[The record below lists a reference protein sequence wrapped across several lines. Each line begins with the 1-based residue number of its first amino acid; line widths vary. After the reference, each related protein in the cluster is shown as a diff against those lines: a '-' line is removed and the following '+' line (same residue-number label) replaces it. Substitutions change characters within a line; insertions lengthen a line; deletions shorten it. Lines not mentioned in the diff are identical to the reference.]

1 MRSSRSLSPAKS
13 PLSRGPSVDKVGDT
27 RDDTIRQLEE
37 QIKCLTE
44 KLAAQDENITNLNG
58 NNDNDEDENIIVDDE
73 NDNGDDNSVDNDD
86 EDISPM
92 CIFTSMRAHQVD
104 HYEQQ
109 EEESD

>member
-13 PLSRGPSVDKVGDT
+13 PLSRGPSVDKVPDT

-44 KLAAQDENITNLNG
+44 KLAAQDENITKVNG
-58 NNDNDEDENIIVDDE
+58 NNDDEEDENIINNDE
-73 NDNGDDNSVDNDD
+73 NYNGDDNSVGKDD
-86 EDISPM
+86 EDIAPM

-109 EEESD
+109 EEESG

>member
-1 MRSSRSLSPAKS
+1 M
-13 PLSRGPSVDKVGDT
+13 DKVPDT

-44 KLAAQDENITNLNG
+44 KLAAQDENITKVNG
-58 NNDNDEDENIIVDDE
+58 YNDNEDDEKIMNDDE
-73 NDNGDDNSVDNDD
+73 NDNGDDNIVDNDD

>member
-13 PLSRGPSVDKVGDT
+13 PLSRGPSVDKVADT

-44 KLAAQDENITNLNG
+44 KLAAQDENIPKVNG
-58 NNDNDEDENIIVDDE
+58 NIDNEEDELIINEDKK
-73 NDNGDDNSVDNDD
+73 DNGDSNSVDNDD